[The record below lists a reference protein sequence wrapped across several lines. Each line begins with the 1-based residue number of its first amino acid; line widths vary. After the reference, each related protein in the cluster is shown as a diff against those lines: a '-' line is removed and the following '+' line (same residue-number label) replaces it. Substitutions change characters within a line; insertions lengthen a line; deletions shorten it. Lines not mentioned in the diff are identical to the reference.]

1 LSSIENIWA
10 DIPDKAPLGVGSGKS
25 SLSQASLHAVGASQ
39 HPFDLQMLKQTERR
53 YFVWHIRGGIQFVAV

>member
-25 SLSQASLHAVGASQ
+25 SFSLHAVGASQ